1 MSEIIAKKIEL
12 LEGASVCDERDDIIL
27 PGIVR
32 AYDAFTKFMF
42 EVSMVVMLT
51 VMTLII
57 GMDVILRVFFDTPI
71 RGTHDLVGLCLL
83 LLVLLGLPHSWR
95 GGYHVRMDMIYN
107 NTPKSL
113 RRAVDVFAAITA
125 IVFGL
130 LLAYQ
135 AARYI
140 PHFIKVGSSSV
151 TLEIPY
157 WPFTIVI
164 LISAMLFA
172 ISVFIDILMTLFGR
186 RRNAET

>member
-1 MSEIIAKKIEL
+1 MADLSGGKIEL
-12 LEGASVCDERDDIIL
+12 LEGASVSDERADIIL
-27 PGIVR
+27 PGPVR
-32 AYDAFTKFMF
+32 AYDAFTKFLF
-42 EVSMVVMLT
+42 EASMVVMLT
-51 VMTLII
+51 LMTLLI

-71 RGTHDLVGLCLL
+71 RGTHDLVGLCML
-83 LLVLLGLPHSWR
+83 LLVLLALPHSWR
-95 GGYHVRMDMIYN
+95 GGYHVRMDMIYGA
-107 NTPKSL
+107 TPKGF

-151 TLEIPY
+151 TLQVPY
-157 WPFTIVI
+157 WPFTIAIMV
-164 LISAMLFA
+164 SAVLFA

-186 RRNAET
+186 RRNAEN